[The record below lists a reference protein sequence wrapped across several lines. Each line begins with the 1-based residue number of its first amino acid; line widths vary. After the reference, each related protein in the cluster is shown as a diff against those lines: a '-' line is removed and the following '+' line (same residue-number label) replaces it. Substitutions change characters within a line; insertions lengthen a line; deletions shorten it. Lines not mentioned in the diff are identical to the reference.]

1 MNIEK
6 ILEHYYK
13 AKCKHPVFCTAITTQ
28 KKDNADT
35 LLGLYR
41 GLADEKKTA
50 EYIALEE
57 LYEAITAH
65 IDGDRYHAI
74 EECYD
79 AIAVLIRMIEF
90 MEEK

>member
-6 ILEHYYK
+6 ILEHYHK
-13 AKCKHPVFCTAITTQ
+13 AKQKHPVFCTAITTQ
-28 KKDNADT
+28 KKADADT
-35 LLGLYR
+35 MLKAYR
-41 GLADEKKTA
+41 CLADEKKTA

-79 AIAVLIRMIEF
+79 TIAVLIRMIEF
-90 MEEK
+90 MEK

>member
-6 ILEHYYK
+6 IIEHYEK
-13 AKCKHPVFCTAITTQ
+13 AKRKHPVFCTAITTRP
-28 KKDNADT
+28 KDDADT
-35 LLGLYR
+35 LLGFYR
-41 GLADEKKTA
+41 CLADKKKTA

-65 IDGDRYHAI
+65 IDGDRYNAV

-90 MEEK
+90 MEKN